1 MYNVQLAS
9 KHLAQVETAEIDL
22 HHIEITKQTNHPAQ
36 DLGEPEA
43 AMLAGGH
50 LVSKAENVLHGPG
63 PLLCS

>member
-50 LVSKAENVLHGPG
+50 GGALLAGPWRLQG
-63 PLLCS
+63 G